1 MTMNIGILGAGVMGS
16 AHIKGFRSLN
26 RQNAEYYSIFDID
39 PQKRDAFADTYG
51 LKTYPD
57 MESML
62 GDGELDVIDLC
73 LPSFMHEE
81 YALKIA
87 AAGKHMLIEK
97 PVAFTVE
104 AVKNIFDTAR
114 RHRVRVMAAQ
124 VIRFWPEY
132 ARIKEMYDGGELGEV
147 ITVYAARL
155 SQLASWSEWY
165 RRPQYSGEALLN
177 LTLHDIDFLHYL
189 LGKPVSVY
197 SAGYKNE
204 NDSYND
210 VMNIFKFDRGITAMV
225 DGSSNMTPGYP
236 FTMRFRLLATKGTVE
251 YTFVSGENIG
261 PDSASSLMWY
271 PKEGKSVR
279 IDVPQEDPYGRE
291 VRYFA
296 DCILNGEET
305 AAVSEQSVLDVTAT
319 VTLARESLHSG
330 KVHPI
335 P

>member
-1 MTMNIGILGAGVMGS
+1 MKIGILGAGMMGN
-16 AHIKGFRSLN
+16 AHIKGFRSLD
-26 RQNAEYYSIFDID
+26 RQNAEYCSIFDVA
-39 PQKRDAFADTYG
+39 PQKREAFAGQYG

-57 MESML
+57 LDAML
-62 GDGELDVIDLC
+62 TDGDLDVIDLC

-97 PVAFTVE
+97 PMAFTVE
-104 AVKNIFDTAR
+104 SVKNIFDAAR

-132 ARIKEMYDGGELGEV
+132 AKIKEMYDGGELGEV
-147 ITVYAARL
+147 ITAYAARL

-165 RRPQYSGEALLN
+165 KQPQHSGEALLN
-177 LTLHDIDFLHYL
+177 LTLHDIDFLHCL
-189 LGKPVSVY
+189 IGKPESVY
-197 SAGYKNE
+197 SAGHKNE
-204 NDSYND
+204 SGSYND
-210 VMNIFKFDRGITAMV
+210 VMNIFKFGNGVAAVV

-261 PDSASSLMWY
+261 PDSVSSLMWY
-271 PKEGKSVR
+271 PKKGKNIR
-279 IDVPQEDPYGRE
+279 IDVPQEDPYGKE
-291 VRYFA
+291 IQYFV

-305 AAVSEQSVLDVTAT
+305 ARVSEQSIVDVITT
-319 VTLARESLHSG
+319 VTSAKESLFTG
-330 KVHPI
+330 KAHLI